1 LTKNDPPA
9 ANLSGAG
16 QYDWNGRKS
25 LILVTGGGGFIGS
38 HLVYQLI
45 EAGEAV
51 RVLEEPGADVRH
63 LPLDAIQVAR
73 GDIRCA
79 VEVREAVRGCRQ
91 VYHLAANPN
100 LWTRVRSDFDAVN
113 NEGTRNVL
121 HEALRAG
128 AERILHTSTE
138 SILACTRSNNQ
149 SVEKLRLTNEK
160 MIGPYC
166 LSKLKGEQEAFRLA
180 DSGAPVI
187 VACPTVPIGP
197 GDHNLTPPSRM
208 TLAFCQGKL
217 RAFMDCQ
224 LNMIDARDIASGL
237 RAAMELGQPRVR
249 YLLGGANL
257 RLIEW
262 LRIVGSLIGR
272 EVPRWQV
279 SYPLALIVAYASEWA
294 ADHLTGR
301 MPMATI
307 TGVKLTRHSMHFE
320 AATSQEHLGLRSR
333 TVQESARDAIAW
345 FRQKG
350 LLN

>member
-1 LTKNDPPA
+1 MN
-9 ANLSGAG
+9 
-16 QYDWNGRKS
+16 
-25 LILVTGGGGFIGS
+25 LVTGGGGFIGS
-38 HLVYQLI
+38 HLVNQLV

-51 RVLEEPGADVRH
+51 RVLEKPGADVRH
-63 LPLDAIQVAR
+63 LPRDAIQLVR
-73 GDIRCA
+73 GDIRRA
-79 VEVREAVRGCRQ
+79 QEVRDAVRDCRQ

-100 LWTRVRSDFDAVN
+100 LWTRVRSDFNAVN

-128 AERILHTSTE
+128 AERVLHTSTE
-138 SILACTRSNNQ
+138 SILACTQSSDQ
-149 SVEKLRLTNEK
+149 SVEELRLTDQN

-166 LSKLKGEQEAFRLA
+166 LSKFKGEQEAFRLA

-187 VACPTVPIGP
+187 VACPTLPIGP

-217 RAFMDCQ
+217 PAYLDCQ

-237 RAAMELGQPRVR
+237 RAAMKVGRPRIR
-249 YLLGGANL
+249 YLLSGTNL

-262 LRIVGSLIGR
+262 LAIAGGLVGR
-272 EVPRWQV
+272 KVPRWQV
-279 SYPLALIVAYASEWA
+279 PYPVALIVAYASEWA
-294 ADHLTGR
+294 ADHITGR

-320 AATSQEHLGLRSR
+320 AAPSQTHLGLKSR
-333 TVQESARDAIAW
+333 TVEESARDAIAW

-350 LLN
+350 LLK